1 MSVRARRL
9 APLRA
14 LTLVCAALGAAAL
27 AAALLA
33 AAPAARADDAE
44 RVVAFTPFTANI
56 VAELGVEPVAIGRP
70 PVERYLSSKLDGVP
84 RIPLSHPNGANLE
97 QLLALRPD
105 LVLSSPTW
113 EAGTPSIQRL
123 GIKVYDQFDPQ
134 RIVDV
139 PRSIR
144 YIADVLD
151 KQQEGAEVARRM
163 ADEIRSATRGIRA
176 RRSVLVV
183 LGLSRYTV
191 ALLERTWGADVLMRA
206 GATLATRGLKPLAD
220 QGAAQNAAN
229 ISNEEV
235 LRLDPDIIV
244 VVPHGAAADIETI
257 ARYYRGYRPWRMTK
271 AARSGRI
278 YVPTDDQLL
287 QATADPARTIR
298 EVRRTIL
305 RNWPAPTRTSR
316 RRAQTRRA
324 RARAKRRAARRR

>member
-1 MSVRARRL
+1 MSR
-9 APLRA
+9 RA
-14 LTLVCAALGAAAL
+14 LAV

-33 AAPAARADDAE
+33 LAWAPAARAEDQ
-44 RVVAFTPFTANI
+44 RVVAFTPFTANV
-56 VAELGVEPVAIGRP
+56 VAELGVRPIAIGKPPVA
-70 PVERYLSSKLDGVP
+70 RYLSSKLDGVP

-105 LVLSSPTW
+105 VVLSSPTW
-113 EAGTPSIQRL
+113 EAGTPAIQRL

-139 PRSIR
+139 PRSVR
-144 YIADVLD
+144 YIAGVLGRRAAG
-151 KQQEGAEVARRM
+151 ERVARSM
-163 ADEIRSATRGIRA
+163 ADDIRAATRGIRSHP
-176 RRSVLVV
+176 SVLVV

-191 ALLERTWGADVLMRA
+191 ALLERTWGADVLTRA
-206 GATLATRGLKPLAD
+206 GGRLATRGLKPLAD

-235 LRLDPDIIV
+235 LRLNPDIIV
-244 VVPHGAAADIETI
+244 VVPHGAAADIDTI
-257 ARYYRGYRPWRMTK
+257 ARYYRDYRPWRLTK
-271 AARSGRI
+271 AARAGRI

-305 RNWPAPTRTSR
+305 RNWPAP
-316 RRAQTRRA
+316 
-324 RARAKRRAARRR
+324 AKRRAAKRRAAAKRGTAKR